1 MEHLHI
7 FGYPHQHLLFLK
19 DPHSHNFYEDVHVHA
34 KNYTDIGQLS
44 SDTQKKVSTIN
55 SLLMDVLN
63 TNSEND
69 NDHAYISIMTSSFA
83 IKNVN

>member
-7 FGYPHQHLLFLK
+7 FGYPHQHFLFLK
-19 DPHSHNFYEDVHVHA
+19 DPHSHNFYEDVHA
-34 KNYTDIGQLS
+34 KNYRDIGQLL